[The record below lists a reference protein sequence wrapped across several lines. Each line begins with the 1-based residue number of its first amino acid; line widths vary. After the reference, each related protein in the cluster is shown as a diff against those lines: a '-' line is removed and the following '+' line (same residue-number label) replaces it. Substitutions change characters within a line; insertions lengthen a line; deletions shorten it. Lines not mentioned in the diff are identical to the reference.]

1 LLSHRSVRG
10 TFTSKVKDVM
20 YSIFDNLP
28 SINTQATPSQIQ
40 DWKARSDVKN
50 CYSKL
55 FKKIKDDNPT
65 TYMSKI
71 VEDLRKREKK
81 ILSRIQIAYAISIC
95 ETYLCPHNQ
104 TIQISESIV
113 KPKIVKNLV
122 SFNFQLC
129 ITIMLKF
136 LN

>member
-1 LLSHRSVRG
+1 MSSHRSVRG
-10 TFTSKVKDVM
+10 TFTSRVKEAM

-40 DWKARSDVKN
+40 EWKARSSVKN

-55 FKKIKDDNPT
+55 FKKINDDSPT

-71 VEDLRKREKK
+71 VEKLQRDKK
-81 ILSRIQIAYAISIC
+81 NPSRIQIAYAISIC

-104 TIQISESIV
+104 TIQINENI
-113 KPKIVKNLV
+113 KPKIIDNLV

-129 ITIMLKF
+129 ILCINAKF